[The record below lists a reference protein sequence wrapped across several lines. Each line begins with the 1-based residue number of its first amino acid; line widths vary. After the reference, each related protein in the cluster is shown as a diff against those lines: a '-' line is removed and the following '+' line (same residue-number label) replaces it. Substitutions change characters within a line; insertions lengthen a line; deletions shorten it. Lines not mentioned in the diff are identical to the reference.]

1 MATLHL
7 LYQQEPFW
15 IWLAVACLFVSLTL
29 ASGSA
34 LLMGPALAAVVV
46 GLVELAGLRLGPVVE
61 ALVFVALG
69 AAGAVGLV
77 WMRARPRPQPRR
89 ERPVDAG
96 VARPA
101 TRPQD
106 HTARLVGRIGRA
118 TGDFAN
124 GVGRVWIDGAEWGA
138 EIEGVEM
145 LPAGSPVRVVRVLGG
160 IRLQVH
166 PLTLG

>member
-1 MATLHL
+1 MATLHF

-15 IWLAVACLFVSLTL
+15 IWLAVACLFVSLNL
-29 ASGSA
+29 ASGA
-34 LLMGPALAAVVV
+34 GVLMIPALAAVAVA
-46 GLVELAGLRLGPVVE
+46 LAELAGLRLGAVVE
-61 ALVFVALG
+61 TLLFFAVA
-69 AAGAVGLV
+69 AAGVAALA
-77 WMRARPRPQPRR
+77 WSRLRPRPAAEPV
-89 ERPVDAG
+89 VDAG
-96 VARPA
+96 VTRPA

-138 EIEGVEM
+138 DIEGVEH
-145 LPAGSPVRVVRVLGG
+145 LPAGSPVRIVRVIGG

-166 PLTLG
+166 PLSLG